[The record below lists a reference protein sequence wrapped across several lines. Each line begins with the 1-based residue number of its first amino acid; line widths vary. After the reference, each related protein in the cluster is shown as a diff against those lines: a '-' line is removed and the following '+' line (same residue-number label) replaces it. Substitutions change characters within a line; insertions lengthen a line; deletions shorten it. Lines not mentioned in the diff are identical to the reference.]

1 MNIFLANK
9 GLMLNVSLYEL
20 KSMSVEEMYIFL
32 ENLKDISKEMEQ
44 KTNGI

>member
-9 GLMLNVSLYEL
+9 SLMLNVSLNEL

>member
-9 GLMLNVSLYEL
+9 GLMLNVSLNEL
-20 KSMSVEEMYIFL
+20 KSMSVEEMYIFF

>member
-1 MNIFLANK
+1 M
-9 GLMLNVSLYEL
+9 NVSLNEL
-20 KSMSVEEMYIFL
+20 KNMSVEEMYIFL